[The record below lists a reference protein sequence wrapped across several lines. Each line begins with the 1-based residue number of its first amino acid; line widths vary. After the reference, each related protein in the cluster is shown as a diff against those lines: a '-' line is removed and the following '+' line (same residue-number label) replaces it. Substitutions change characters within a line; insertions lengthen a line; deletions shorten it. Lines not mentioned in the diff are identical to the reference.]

1 MVSVS
6 RLSMMAEKSFVRMSW
21 MPSRIIWAKSA
32 TLVKLLSSMSSSM
45 VLMRSVTRPFHLRA
59 HMSVNCDASSGTRVL
74 PSSRSDRQS
83 VKNFCVCR
91 GTSFLISKSKWS
103 RCLSSAT
110 RPCISVS
117 ASMNSSRDSVAINL
131 LSILIFLLA
140 VGGLYHKVF
149 DFLISTFKV
158 CKVVPSLRVNAFGCV
173 SFGTANEC
181 VIDTAKMLFENF
193 RFA

>member
-1 MVSVS
+1 
-6 RLSMMAEKSFVRMSW
+6 
-21 MPSRIIWAKSA
+21 
-32 TLVKLLSSMSSSM
+32 
-45 VLMRSVTRPFHLRA
+45 MRSVTRPFHLRA

-103 RCLSSAT
+103 KCLSSAT
-110 RPCISVS
+110 RPRISVS
-117 ASMNSSRDSVAINL
+117 SSINSSRDSVASNL
-131 LSILIFLLA
+131 LSILIFLLD

-149 DFLISTFKV
+149 NFFISTFKV
-158 CKVVPSLRVNAFGCV
+158 CKVVPCLCIDAFGGV
-173 SFGTANEC
+173 PFGTANEC
-181 VIDTAKMLFENF
+181 VIDTAEMLFENF